1 MAAKAEL
8 EVRLAKMEA
17 RVLHGGENLVDKMSA
32 LEACRADVDAQL
44 EVQRCASPLLPCACC
59 ALTERPEDVV
69 C

>member
-8 EVRLAKMEA
+8 EARLAKMEA

-44 EVQRCASPLLPCACC
+44 EVQRCAFLLLPCACC
-59 ALTERPEDVV
+59 ALNERP
-69 C
+69 